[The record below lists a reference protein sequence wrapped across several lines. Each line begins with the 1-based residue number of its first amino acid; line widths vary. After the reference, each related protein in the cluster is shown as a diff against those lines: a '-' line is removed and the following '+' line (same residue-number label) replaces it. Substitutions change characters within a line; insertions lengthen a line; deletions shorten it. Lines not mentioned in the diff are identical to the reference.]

1 MASLPLPLLHVLGA
15 VLGWVI
21 YLVSPRYRR
30 YLKVNLAQAGYAG
43 AGLRRAAIVEAGRGV
58 IELPALWLRPHDEVA
73 GLVREVAGWALVE
86 AAWARGKG
94 ILFLTPHLGCFEVTA
109 QYYARRTRPD
119 APLTVLYTP
128 PKKKIIE
135 AAMQAGRN
143 RAGLRIATPDLSGVR
158 AMLRALRKGDAVGIL
173 PDQAPGVGQGEW
185 AEFFGQP
192 AYTMTLVE
200 RLQQASGASIILAY
214 AERLPHGRGYSLQL
228 AAMPEAAAF
237 ERPARH
243 LNRAIEGLVR
253 RCPAQYYWGYNR
265 YKVPAGA
272 APNKAAGA
280 PHATGT
286 PPAAGTPNKGKAQ
299 GGPG

>member
-86 AAWARGKG
+86 AAWARGQG

-135 AAMQAGRN
+135 AVIRDS
-143 RAGLRIATPDLSGVR
+143 RATVSKEIKAVKTKDEDFELKDRTERKERISE
-158 AMLRALRKGDAVGIL
+158 II
-173 PDQAPGVGQGEW
+173 Q
-185 AEFFGQP
+185 
-192 AYTMTLVE
+192 
-200 RLQQASGASIILAY
+200 RL
-214 AERLPHGRGYSLQL
+214 
-228 AAMPEAAAF
+228 
-237 ERPARH
+237 
-243 LNRAIEGLVR
+243 IEKN
-253 RCPAQYYWGYNR
+253 AND
-265 YKVPAGA
+265 K
-272 APNKAAGA
+272 
-280 PHATGT
+280 
-286 PPAAGTPNKGKAQ
+286 
-299 GGPG
+299 

>member
-1 MASLPLPLLHVLGA
+1 MPFLLRLAAALPMPLLHALGA

-21 YLVSPRYRR
+21 YAASPRYRR
-30 YLKVNLAQAGYAG
+30 HLRANLAQAGYTDPA
-43 AGLRRAAIVEAGRGV
+43 LRHAAIAAAGRGV
-58 IELPALWLRPHDEVA
+58 LELPALWLRSHAAVA
-73 GLVREVAGWALVE
+73 GLVHEVAGWDLVE
-86 AAWARGKG
+86 AARAHGKG
-94 ILFLTPHLGCFEVTA
+94 ILFLTPHLGCFEITA
-109 QYYARRTRPD
+109 QYYARNTDPA

-135 AAMQAGRN
+135 AAMRAGRD
-143 RAGLRIATPDLSGVR
+143 RAGLRVAAPDLSGVR
-158 AMLRALRKGDAVGIL
+158 AMLRALKNGHAVGIL

-185 AEFFGQP
+185 TEFFGRP

-200 RLQQASGASIILAY
+200 RLQRASGATLILAF
-214 AERLPHGRGYSLQL
+214 AERLSGGRGYALHL
-228 AAMPEAAAF
+228 AAMPETLPG

-272 APNKAAGA
+272 TPQKT
-280 PHATGT
+280 HADASDAV
-286 PPAAGTPNKGKAQ
+286 PPQSPR
-299 GGPG
+299 